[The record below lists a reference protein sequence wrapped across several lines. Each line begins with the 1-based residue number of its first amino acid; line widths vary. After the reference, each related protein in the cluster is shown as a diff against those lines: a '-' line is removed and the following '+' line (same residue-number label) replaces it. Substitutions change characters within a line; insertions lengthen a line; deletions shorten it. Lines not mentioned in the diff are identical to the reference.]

1 MVKMSIWDRWAQAI
15 YQVVTGDKKRRAILT
30 PIAAIIFFGVIT
42 LFVFCSF
49 WVDRWLGLPYL
60 PHAWW
65 RYVVAG
71 VLGLAGLFLAVS
83 TVTAFFRTRGTPV
96 PLSPPPKLITT
107 GLYAYIRN
115 PMALGALL
123 ILEGLGFYYGSL
135 SLIIFFAPLP
145 VVLYALEIKAVE
157 EPELELRF
165 GNEYV
170 EYKKK
175 VPMFIPWLKRK
186 KLSTPNYR

>member
-1 MVKMSIWDRWAQAI
+1 MSIWDRWAQAL
-15 YQVVTGDKKRRAILT
+15 YKVVTGDKKRRLILT
-30 PIAAIIFFGVIT
+30 PIAAIIFFGIIT

-49 WVDRWLGLPYL
+49 WVDRWLNLPYL
-60 PHAWW
+60 PDAWW
-65 RYVVAG
+65 RYAVAAI
-71 VLGLAGLFLAVS
+71 VFIAGLFLALS

-96 PLSPPPKLITT
+96 PVSPPPKLITT

-145 VVLYALEIKAVE
+145 VVLYALYIKAVE
-157 EPELELRF
+157 EPELTLRF
-165 GNEYV
+165 GREYL
-170 EYKKK
+170 EYKSR
-175 VPMFIPWLKRK
+175 VPMFIPRLGRNRK
-186 KLSTPNYR
+186 NSRFST

>member
-1 MVKMSIWDRWAQAI
+1 MLKMTIWDRWAQALYKVI
-15 YQVVTGDKKRRAILT
+15 IGDKKRRLILT
-30 PIAAIIFFGVIT
+30 PIAAIIFFGIIT

-49 WVDRWLGLPYL
+49 WVDRWLNLPYL
-60 PHAWW
+60 PDAWW
-65 RYVVAG
+65 RYAISAIVFI
-71 VLGLAGLFLAVS
+71 AGLFLAIS

-96 PLSPPPKLITT
+96 PISPPPKLITT
-107 GLYAYIRN
+107 GLYSYIRN
-115 PMALGALL
+115 PMALGALF

-145 VVLYALEIKAVE
+145 VVLYALYIKAVE

-165 GNEYV
+165 GRQYL

-175 VPMFIPWLKRK
+175 VPMFIPRLKKR
-186 KLSTPNYR
+186 L

>member
-1 MVKMSIWDRWAQAI
+1 MSIWDRYTKALYGVI
-15 YQVVTGDKKRRAILT
+15 TGDKKRRLILT
-30 PIAAIIFFGVIT
+30 PIAAIIFFGIIT
-42 LFVFCSF
+42 FFVFCSF
-49 WVDRWLGLPYL
+49 WVDSWLHLPYL

-65 RYVVAG
+65 RYTIAAIIFV
-71 VLGLAGLFLAVS
+71 AGLFLAVATVGKFFS
-83 TVTAFFRTRGTPV
+83 TKGTPV

-107 GLYAYIRN
+107 GLYGCIRN
-115 PMALGALL
+115 PMALGMLL
-123 ILEGLGFYYGSL
+123 ILEALGFYFGSL

-165 GNEYV
+165 GREYL

-175 VPMFIPWLKRK
+175 VPMFIPRLTRQK
-186 KLSTPNYR
+186 

>member
-1 MVKMSIWDRWAQAI
+1 MTIWDRWAQALYRVI
-15 YQVVTGDKKRRAILT
+15 TGDRKRRLVLT
-30 PIAAIIFFGVIT
+30 PIAAIIFFGIIT

-49 WVDRWLGLPYL
+49 WVDRWLKLSYL
-60 PHAWW
+60 PDAWW
-65 RYVVAG
+65 RYGIAAIVFI
-71 VLGLAGLFLAVS
+71 AGLFLALS

-107 GLYAYIRN
+107 GLYSWIRN
-115 PMALGALL
+115 PMALGLLL
-123 ILEGLGFYYGSL
+123 ILEGLGFYFGSL

-165 GNEYV
+165 GKEYV
-170 EYKKK
+170 EYKKR
-175 VPMFIPWLKRK
+175 VPMFIPRLRRQK
-186 KLSTPNYR
+186 

>member
-1 MVKMSIWDRWAQAI
+1 MAKMSIWDRWAQAI
-15 YQVVTGDKKRRAILT
+15 NRVVTGDKKRRAILT
-30 PIAAIIFFGVIT
+30 PVAAIIFFGIIT

-49 WVDRWLGLPYL
+49 WVDRWLNLPYL
-60 PHAWW
+60 PDAWW
-65 RYVVAG
+65 RYGIAAVVFI
-71 VLGLAGLFLAVS
+71 AGLFLSIS

-107 GLYAYIRN
+107 GLYACIRN
-115 PMALGALL
+115 PMALGMLL
-123 ILEGLGFYYGSL
+123 ILEGLGFYFGSL

-145 VVLYALEIKAVE
+145 VVLYALFIKAVE

-165 GNEYV
+165 GREYL

-175 VPMFIPWLKRK
+175 VPMFIPWFKKRERGK
-186 KLSTPNYR
+186 PTGR

>member
-1 MVKMSIWDRWAQAI
+1 MTIWDKWAQALYKVI
-15 YQVVTGDKKRRAILT
+15 TGDKKRRLILT
-30 PIAAIIFFGVIT
+30 PIAAIIFFGIIT

-49 WVDRWLGLPYL
+49 WVDRWLNLPYL
-60 PHAWW
+60 PDTWW
-65 RYVVAG
+65 RYAIAG
-71 VLGLAGLFLAVS
+71 IVFIAGIVLGAA
-83 TVTAFFRTRGTPV
+83 TVTRFFLSRGTPV
-96 PLSPPPKLITT
+96 PTSPPPKLITT
-107 GLYAYIRN
+107 GLYSYIRN

-145 VVLYALEIKAVE
+145 VVLYALYIKAVE

-165 GNEYV
+165 GKEYL

-175 VPMFIPWLKRK
+175 VPMFIPRPKKR
-186 KLSTPNYR
+186 S